1 MIRVR
6 IRVRIQI
13 FRIKR
18 LNVKFSKYQKQS
30 PGDVLLQKQPPEVF
44 CKKGVLRNFPKFTG
58 KKPVIESLF

>member
-1 MIRVR
+1 MPTILIRVR

-30 PGDVLLQKQPPEVF
+30 PGDVLLKTF
-44 CKKGVLRNFPKFTG
+44 FKIK
-58 KKPVIESLF
+58 LFH